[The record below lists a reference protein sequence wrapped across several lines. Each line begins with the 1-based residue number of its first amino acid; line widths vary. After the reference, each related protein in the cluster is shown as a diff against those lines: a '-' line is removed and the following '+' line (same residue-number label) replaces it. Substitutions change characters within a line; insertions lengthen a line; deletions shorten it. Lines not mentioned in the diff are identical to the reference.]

1 MEEKIDFNNNYV
13 NFSKNNEV
21 LNSIVTQLQNILN
34 NIEDVNNKKKIEIF
48 SNQIKNIIKS
58 ITGVINDNNENQDK
72 LKKYIEI
79 LNSQSSAEV
88 NNKENELVVK
98 TKIYNDGKYVGE
110 FKNDMREGRGIMY
123 WFDGVRYE
131 GSWKNDQTEGKGII
145 FYTDGARY
153 EGDFKADK
161 MEGRGIMYLANGSRY
176 EGEFKDGKME
186 GKGVIYVSNG
196 DREMGDYV
204 NNEKVGKHV
213 LLSANGKVSSKNW
226 TDKGFD

>member
-79 LNSQSSAEV
+79 LNSQSSAEA

-110 FKNDMREGRGIMY
+110 FKNDMREGRGTMY